1 MFCGEVLLVPRTFVD
16 SLPPQVFPLTSL
28 KFLGVLNDVG
38 GAAFASAGHEQGREE
53 VKYDAYDVLGEGM
66 CRVLVREFQDKQG
79 ACGKLALCFS
89 FRSNAWHTYITQ
101 RPELVSVLKVFE
113 ESEPPI
119 EGQVVDQIAR
129 I

>member
-1 MFCGEVLLVPRTFVD
+1 MFCGEALFVPRTFLD
-16 SLPPQVFPLTSL
+16 SLPPKVFPLTAL

-38 GAAFASAGHEQGREE
+38 EFAFASAGHEQGREE

-79 ACGKLALCFS
+79 ACSVSTMGLS
-89 FRSNAWHTYITQ
+89 FRSNARIAYITYS
-101 RPELVSVLKVFE
+101 PELVSVLKVFE

>member
-1 MFCGEVLLVPRTFVD
+1 MEGGAGGVEACFCGEVLLVPRTFVD
-16 SLPPQVFPLTSL
+16 SLPPQVFPLTAL

-38 GAAFASAGHEQGREE
+38 GFAFASAGHEQGREE

-89 FRSNAWHTYITQ
+89 FRSNAWHAYITQ
-101 RPELVSVLKVFE
+101 RP
-113 ESEPPI
+113 
-119 EGQVVDQIAR
+119 
-129 I
+129 